1 MRSLLFNVSCAAVLL
16 SSWVAHAQGPAP
28 AKTPPAKNA
37 APSATPV
44 PAPAAMPAAEPANAS
59 PQLTR
64 ADVEAW
70 LDGFMPISLKT
81 SDIAGAVV
89 VVVKDGAILV
99 QKGYGYSDVEKRT
112 PVDPERTL
120 FRPGSVSKLF
130 TWTAVMQ
137 LVEQGKLDLDAD
149 INKYLDFKI
158 PDRDGKPITLRNIMT
173 HTSGFEEQAKGLI
186 AREQDGVPELGAYL
200 KEWTPDRIFAPGE
213 TPAYSN
219 WATALAGYMV
229 ERVSGMSFD
238 DYLDKNIFG
247 PLDMSHSTFRQPL
260 PEQLKADM
268 SKGYPRASQPKP
280 EKEFE
285 IVGPAPA
292 GSLSA
297 SGSDMGHF
305 MIAHLRDG
313 KYGSGQILKPETAQ
327 MMHTTALTTLPRVNR
342 MVLGFYETNR
352 NGHKVISHGGDTL
365 WFHSDLHLFLDE
377 RVGLFLSMNCPGKD
391 GAAQPLREA
400 LFEQFTDRYFPGE
413 AAAGEVDAKTAAEHA
428 KMIAGHYDNSR
439 RSDTNFLSLLNL
451 LGELKV
457 TVNDDGTITAP
468 LLTTPS
474 GAPIKWRE
482 IEPFVWQEVDGK
494 QLMAAKVENG
504 RITRFSVEPVSP
516 FMTFEPVHAYRSGGW
531 LVPALGGG
539 LVALLLTALAWP
551 ISALIRRHYG
561 VRYALAGQDAKGH
574 RWVRL
579 ASLATLV
586 VFGGWALLLSIMLK
600 NLEYLST
607 KTDIWLR
614 LLQFLSPIVFF
625 GAAIVG
631 VWNAWIVVRSTR
643 KWYAKVWAV
652 VIALSFLA
660 VLWVALSR
668 HLMKF
673 GVDY

>member
-1 MRSLLFNVSCAAVLL
+1 MRSLLFNVSCAAILL

-44 PAPAAMPAAEPANAS
+44 PAPAGMPAAEPANAS

-70 LDGFMPISLKT
+70 LDGFMPMSLKT

-89 VVVKDGAILV
+89 VVVNDGAILV

-158 PDRDGKPITLRNIMT
+158 PARDGKPITLRNIMT

-247 PLDMSHSTFRQPL
+247 PLEMSHSTFRQPL

-268 SKGYPRASQPKP
+268 SKGYPRASQPEP

-305 MIAHLRDG
+305 MIAHLQDG
-313 KYGSGQILKPETAQ
+313 KYGAGQILKPETAQ

-377 RVGLFLSMNCPGKD
+377 GVGLFLSMNCPGKD

-400 LFEQFTDRYFPGE
+400 LFEQFTDRYFPGA

-428 KMIAGHYDNSR
+428 KMIAGRYDNSR

-531 LVPALGGG
+531 LVPALCGG
-539 LVALLLTALAWP
+539 LAALLLTALAWP

-579 ASLATLV
+579 ASLATLL

-652 VIALSFLA
+652 VLALSFLA

-673 GVDY
+673 GVLY

>member
-1 MRSLLFNVSCAAVLL
+1 MRSLFPSVSCVALL
-16 SSWVAHAQGPAP
+16 VSALSAYAQGPAP
-28 AKTPPAKNA
+28 TKTPPAKNA
-37 APSATPV
+37 APTA
-44 PAPAAMPAAEPANAS
+44 AAEPTPAAQPIANGL

-70 LDGFMPISLKT
+70 LDGFMPMSLKT
-81 SDIAGAVV
+81 GDIAGAVV

-99 QKGYGYSDVEKRT
+99 QKGYGYSDVEKRA

-130 TWTAVMQ
+130 TWTSVMQ

-173 HTSGFEEQAKGLI
+173 HTSGFEEQEKGLI

-200 KEWTPDRIFAPGE
+200 KQWTPNRIFAPGE

-219 WATALAGYMV
+219 WATALAGYIV

-238 DYLDKNIFG
+238 DYLDKNIFQ
-247 PLDMSHSTFRQPL
+247 PLDMQHSTFRQPL
-260 PEQLKADM
+260 PEQLKGDM
-268 SKGYPRASQPKP
+268 SGGYPQASQPKP

-297 SGSDMGHF
+297 PGADMGHF
-305 MIAHLRDG
+305 MIAHLQKG
-313 KYGSGQILKPETAQ
+313 TFGSNQILKPETAE

-342 MVLGFYETNR
+342 MLLGFYETNR
-352 NGHKVISHGGDTL
+352 NGHRVISHGGDTQ
-365 WFHSDLHLFLDE
+365 WFHSDLHLFIDE
-377 RVGLFLSMNCPGKD
+377 GVGLFLSMNCPGKD

-413 AAAGEVDAKTAAEHA
+413 GLTGEVDAKTAAEHA
-428 KMIAGHYDNSR
+428 KLIAGRYENSR
-439 RSDTNFLSLLNL
+439 RADTTFISLLNL

-457 TVNDDGTITAP
+457 TVNDDGTLTVP

-482 IEPFVWQEVDGK
+482 VEPFVWQDVDGK
-494 QLMAAKVENG
+494 GLMAARVENG
-504 RITRFSVEPVSP
+504 RITRFSVDPVTP
-516 FMTFEPVHAYRSGGW
+516 FMTFEPVHAYKSGSW
-531 LVPALGGG
+531 LVPALCGG
-539 LVALLLTALAWP
+539 LVALLLTTLAWP
-551 ISALIRRHYG
+551 ISALIRRHYS

-574 RWVRL
+574 RWARL

-586 VFGGWALLLSIMLK
+586 VFSGWALLLSIMLK
-600 NLEYLST
+600 NLAYLST

-614 LLQFLSPIVFF
+614 LLQFLSPIVFI
-625 GAAIVG
+625 GAAVVG
-631 VWNAWIVVRSTR
+631 IWNARIVLRSGR

-652 VIALSFLA
+652 ALALSFLA
-660 VLWVALSR
+660 VLWVALNY

-673 GVDY
+673 GVRY